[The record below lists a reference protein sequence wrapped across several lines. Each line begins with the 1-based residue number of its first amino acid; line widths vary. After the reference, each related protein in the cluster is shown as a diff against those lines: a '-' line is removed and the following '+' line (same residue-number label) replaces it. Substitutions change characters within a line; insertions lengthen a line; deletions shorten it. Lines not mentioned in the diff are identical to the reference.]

1 MTIRIAS
8 QLESSRTE
16 AMASSGNSSV
26 DRDLSLRCRWSVH
39 ILERLFSSH
48 SSMHDENME
57 RLGFPCSAPV
67 PPVLPPARQEDY
79 PADLY
84 NTYDSDHD
92 LGITAYYI
100 RMTLLLGSISPWL
113 RDLRLAKYERPC
125 SPDSTYAKLVARLYE
140 YDSQL
145 PSKHLL
151 RNVAFSKRSPA
162 EILEHRDYWTPW
174 ILMEVECH
182 ACLSI
187 LNHPFI
193 HLVASR
199 KCSKSSQSGLFLQQ
213 TVDAALL
220 NSGWFFRLLRSCD
233 GHQLELW
240 DPVLG
245 HLVAAV
251 ATIPWMLQYVR
262 DESISQQAIKDL
274 AWCKEYLQRLST
286 VWPHL
291 SRKVG
296 MSSPITRAKIANSI
310 I

>member
-1 MTIRIAS
+1 
-8 QLESSRTE
+8 
-16 AMASSGNSSV
+16 
-26 DRDLSLRCRWSVH
+26 
-39 ILERLFSSH
+39 
-48 SSMHDENME
+48 ME
-57 RLGFPCSAPV
+57 KLGFPGSVPV
-67 PPVLPPARQEDY
+67 PPQLPPARQEDY

-140 YDSQL
+140 YDSKL

-174 ILMEVECH
+174 VLMEVECH

-193 HLVASR
+193 HLVASA

-220 NSGWFFRLLRSCD
+220 NSGWFFRLLRSCE

-262 DESISQQAIKDL
+262 DDSISQQAIKDL
-274 AWCKEYLQRLST
+274 AWCKDAEVPQQRESALESDARYADSHHYTPQTPIDRIAGQQDST
-286 VWPHL
+286 EHGTTAARTVL
-291 SRKVG
+291 F
-296 MSSPITRAKIANSI
+296 SPEGLDQMYIDDLFGHFGTRYP
-310 I
+310 